1 MSGRGRAVD
10 AMPHAMSGARWL
22 TLLLGALLLA
32 GCSALQGH
40 PPEPT
45 PLDFGGIAGQIA
57 LQGIAVDRPIS
68 GDAGCTDTTLIATA
82 VGLDVSGL
90 GVSSPLRARIYIFGD
105 KAAYDR
111 RRADV
116 DTCVAAWATD
126 PATVEFVDASPFVLA
141 IQGPVPAPFK
151 AALVRALTTAANG
164 TG

>member
-1 MSGRGRAVD
+1 MSRA
-10 AMPHAMSGARWL
+10 ARHNTHRL
-22 TLLLGALLLA
+22 AILAVAALVLA
-32 GCSALQGH
+32 GCSALQGQA
-40 PPEPT
+40 PEPT

-68 GDAGCTDTTLIATA
+68 GDAGCKDPKLIATA

-90 GVSSPLRARIYIFGD
+90 GVTAPLRARIYIFGD

-116 DTCVAAWATD
+116 DTCVAEWASD
-126 PATVEFVDASPFVLA
+126 PGTVEFVDASPFVLA
-141 IQGPVPAPFK
+141 IQGPVPAAFK
-151 AALVRALTTAANG
+151 AALVRAITTAANG